1 MDIFLV
7 GGAVRDSLLGIPITE
22 RDWVVVGAS
31 ADQMRALGY
40 TQVGQDFPVFLHPQ
54 TKEEYALARTER
66 KRGSGHH
73 GFECRFDLSVTLE
86 QDLAR
91 RDLTINAIA
100 QDPDGQLIDPY
111 GGQRD
116 LNARVLRHVT
126 DAFSEDP
133 LRVLRVA
140 RFAAKLRPYDFTLD
154 PSTLALMRAIVAA
167 GELSTLPP
175 ERLWRE
181 CEKAF
186 KTEAP
191 GVFWQSLSECDA
203 ISALTDGAISVAWLA
218 PLEGLTQL
226 TDDYRQR
233 VCVWLAELELGTEQ
247 QTLLARTFGI
257 PITLTLRAT
266 TLRQVP
272 QLGRHPADLSASE
285 VFRTID
291 HCRGFRQGDD
301 FQLLVQAATV
311 QAQLH
316 GITQTQRNQH
326 AWLAAAE
333 YAKGINRDAVPS
345 ELSGPAL
352 GDAIRLA
359 RIAAIDQWLTSSEND
374 AGSGAPR

>member
-1 MDIFLV
+1 MNIFLV
-7 GGAVRDSLLGIPITE
+7 GGAVRDSLLGIPVTE

-31 ADQMRALGY
+31 ADQMRGLGY

-66 KRGSGHH
+66 KKGQGHL
-73 GFECRFDLSVTLE
+73 GFECQFDPSVTLE

-100 QDPDGQLIDPY
+100 QDSNGQLIDPY

-116 LNARVLRHVT
+116 LSARVLRHVT

-140 RFAAKLRPYDFTLD
+140 RFGAKLRPYDFTLD
-154 PSTLALMRAIVAA
+154 PSTLALMRDIVAA

-186 KTEAP
+186 KTDAP
-191 GVFWQSLSECDA
+191 GAFWQSLSECDA
-203 ISALTDGAISVAWLA
+203 IAALTDGAISVAWQ
-218 PLEGLTQL
+218 PSLEGLTQL

-233 VCVWLAELELGTEQ
+233 VCIWLAELELSGEQ
-247 QTLLARTFGI
+247 QTLLTRTFGI
-257 PITLTLRAT
+257 PITLTHRAG

-301 FQLLVQAATV
+301 FELLVQAATV
-311 QAQLH
+311 RAQLH
-316 GITQTQRNQH
+316 DIAQTERNQQ

-333 YAKGINRDAVPS
+333 CANRINRDAVS
-345 ELSGPAL
+345 AELSGPAL
-352 GDAIRLA
+352 GDGIRLA
-359 RIAAIDQWLTSSEND
+359 RIAAIDQWLTTSEND
-374 AGSGAPR
+374 AGSSAPR

>member
-154 PSTLALMRAIVAA
+154 PSTL
-167 GELSTLPP
+167 
-175 ERLWRE
+175 
-181 CEKAF
+181 
-186 KTEAP
+186 
-191 GVFWQSLSECDA
+191 SLSC
-203 ISALTDGAISVAWLA
+203 ALLLPQVSSVRCHPNACGESVKR
-218 PLEGLTQL
+218 PSKQ
-226 TDDYRQR
+226 RHR
-233 VCVWLAELELGTEQ
+233 VCSGRACPNAMPYQHSLTEPLVWLGWH
-247 QTLLARTFGI
+247 LL
-257 PITLTLRAT
+257 
-266 TLRQVP
+266 
-272 QLGRHPADLSASE
+272 
-285 VFRTID
+285 
-291 HCRGFRQGDD
+291 RGSR
-301 FQLLVQAATV
+301 
-311 QAQLH
+311 
-316 GITQTQRNQH
+316 
-326 AWLAAAE
+326 
-333 YAKGINRDAVPS
+333 S
-345 ELSGPAL
+345 
-352 GDAIRLA
+352 
-359 RIAAIDQWLTSSEND
+359 
-374 AGSGAPR
+374 